1 LLAVHEALKKLET
14 LNERMGRI
22 VELRFFGGLSIEET
36 AEVLK
41 ISSGTVMKDWTFA
54 KAFMHE
60 VISNES

>member
-1 LLAVHEALKKLET
+1 M

-36 AEVLK
+36 AEVMN
-41 ISSGTVMKDWTFA
+41 ISRGTVMKDWTFA

-60 VISNES
+60 AITNES